1 MSKTNKAVYTGFLFL
16 IYLCIYWLIQSLVST
31 TEVDYFTQI
40 DEATPFMPEF
50 VWIYHTLAIGIAM
63 VMIFY
68 IQSRRLFM
76 VTFWSCVASA
86 GIMSLFHILA
96 PAHYPREAFEITTI
110 HEYLVHATRVI
121 DGASNTF
128 PSAHVAFSAL
138 MYLAIRKTKIAYE
151 NPFLGRFFLLW
162 AIGISLSTMAIKQ
175 HFFADVL
182 SGWATAILSF
192 YFIDA
197 LLGKQRISAPN

>member
-1 MSKTNKAVYTGFLFL
+1 MSKTNKAVYTGSLFL
-16 IYLCIYWLIQSLVST
+16 VYLCIYWLIQHLVGT

-40 DEATPFMPEF
+40 DKATPFIPEF

-76 VTFWSCVASA
+76 ITFWSCIVSA
-86 GIMSLFHILA
+86 GVMSVFHILA
-96 PAHYPREAFEITTI
+96 PAHYPREAFEVTNV
-110 HEYLVHATRVI
+110 HEYLVHATRII

-128 PSAHVAFSAL
+128 PSAHVAFSVL
-138 MYLAIRKTKIAYE
+138 MYLAVRKTKMALE
-151 NPFLGRFFLLW
+151 NPFLTRFFLLW

-192 YFIDA
+192 YFIESLFGK
-197 LLGKQRISAPN
+197 LLLSTSN